1 MAIEYTIDIQRAL
14 VTSQEDLTDVVRE
27 VEVNVTGKDGNC
39 MFSLPATVKFLQ
51 ADPEHFIPFEN
62 LTQEQLLAW
71 IEESGSL
78 VSVKHHI
85 AYVVAQQVEKAALE
99 QKTLPWQTPLQTP
112 TIILT
117 PSVTEPTDEVPSTAE
132 VTGSTDD

>member
-14 VTSQEDLTDVVRE
+14 VTSQENLTDVVRE

-39 MFSLPATVKFLQ
+39 MFSLPSTVKFLQ
-51 ADPEHFIPFEN
+51 ADPEHFTPFDN

-78 VSVKHHI
+78 VSVKNHI
-85 AYVVAQQVEKAALE
+85 AYVVAQLVEKAALE

-112 TIILT
+112 TIT
-117 PSVTEPTDEVPSTAE
+117 PNPSVTETIVSVES
-132 VTGSTDD
+132 